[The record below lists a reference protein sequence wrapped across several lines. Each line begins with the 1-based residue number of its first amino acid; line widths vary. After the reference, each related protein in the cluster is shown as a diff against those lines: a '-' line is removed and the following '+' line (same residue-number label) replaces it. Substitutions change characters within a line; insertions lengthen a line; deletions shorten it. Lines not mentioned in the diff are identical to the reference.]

1 MIGRTIV
8 VKSSRLY
15 ASVPTSF
22 LGVDTVAGIMTK
34 AAAVHEDSLD
44 SLLDR
49 IGILREG
56 LISVERSLERM
67 KSAQKQT
74 KKSGQQSRAS

>member
-1 MIGRTIV
+1 
-8 VKSSRLY
+8 
-15 ASVPTSF
+15 
-22 LGVDTVAGIMTK
+22 MTK
-34 AAAVHEDSLD
+34 PAAVHEDSLD

-67 KSAQKQT
+67 KSVQKLT